1 MNYIISLKGNKK
13 RKIEA
18 ITGLIMI
25 APAIILLGIFVFTP
39 LIMAVYRS
47 FFDTNALGS
56 TFVGLKYY
64 VKSFTNKNFL
74 ESVLWVLMYA
84 VIITVTQMIISFLFA
99 NLLTKVRGRYGIFVR
114 TIIYLPYLLSGV
126 VVSVIFYL
134 LTCYNCGVINTFVQD
149 MGFNPIGFDSSVG
162 WASVSII
169 IPTIWIGFGYTTL
182 VMYAGLINIPKDYY
196 EAAQMDGANFFQRMF
211 YVSIPCMK
219 NYFILLIVTS
229 IIANLQMYEIPLMM
243 LGYGNASSKI
253 STPVLYI
260 MGQQGKGANISDSE
274 ITSMALI
281 LMVIILLIN
290 SLVFYMF
297 RDRKENK

>member
-1 MNYIISLKGNKK
+1 MINFSLKINKK
-13 RKIEA
+13 RKQEA

-25 APAIILLGIFVFTP
+25 LPAIVLLGIFVFVP
-39 LIMAVYRS
+39 LIMAIYRS

-56 TFVGLKYY
+56 TYIGFKYY
-64 VKSFTNKNFL
+64 AKSITNTRFL
-74 ESVLWVLMYA
+74 ESILWVLLYA
-84 VIITVTQMIISFLFA
+84 ITITITQMVISFLFA
-99 NLLTKVRGRYGIFVR
+99 NLLTRVRGRFGVFVR

-134 LTCYNCGVINTFVQD
+134 LTCYNCGVINTFVQN
-149 MGFNPIGFDSSVG
+149 MGFEPIGFDSSVP
-162 WASVSII
+162 WASISII

-243 LGYGNASSKI
+243 LD
-253 STPVLYI
+253 LFF
-260 MGQQGKGANISDSE
+260 
-274 ITSMALI
+274 LI
-281 LMVIILLIN
+281 RKKLN
-290 SLVFYMF
+290 LVNMM
-297 RDRKENK
+297 E

>member
-1 MNYIISLKGNKK
+1 MISFSLNKNKK
-13 RKIEA
+13 RKQEA

-25 APAIILLGIFVFTP
+25 APAIILLGIFVFVP

-47 FFDTNALGS
+47 FFDSNALGT
-56 TFVGLKYY
+56 TFIGFKYY
-64 VKSFTNKNFL
+64 AKSITNKNFL
-74 ESVLWVLMYA
+74 ESILWVLLYA
-84 VIITVTQMIISFLFA
+84 VVVTVTQMIISFLFA
-99 NLLTKVRGRYGIFVR
+99 NLLTRIKGRYGIFVR

-134 LTCYNCGVINTFVQD
+134 LTCYNCGVINTFVQN
-149 MGFNPIGFDSSVG
+149 MGLDPIGFDSSIG

-169 IPTIWIGFGYTTL
+169 VPTIWIGFGYTTL

-229 IIANLQMYEIPLMM
+229 IISNLQMYEIPLMM

-281 LMVIILLIN
+281 LMVIILIIN
-290 SLVFYMF
+290 SFVFYMF
-297 RDRKENK
+297 RDRKEKR